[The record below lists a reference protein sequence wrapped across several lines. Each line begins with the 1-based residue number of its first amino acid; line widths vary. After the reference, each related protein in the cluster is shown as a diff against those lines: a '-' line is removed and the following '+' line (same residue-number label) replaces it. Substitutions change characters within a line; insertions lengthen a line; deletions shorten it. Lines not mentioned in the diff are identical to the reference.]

1 MDPTVL
7 TLLTTLRHSVDLDSE
22 TGLEMLIGGATLLFM
37 AVRNIKM
44 FVITVALAG
53 YGAMTAL
60 NSQTGG
66 DVLRTMMSLHRIFD

>member
-7 TLLTTLRHSVDLDSE
+7 ALLTTLRHSVDLDSE
-22 TGLEMLIGGATLLFM
+22 TGLEFVLGGAMLLFL
-37 AVRNIKM
+37 ALRNIKT

-53 YGAMTAL
+53 YGAVTAM

-66 DVLRTMMSLHRIFD
+66 DVLRTMMSLRRIFD